1 MKKHYFNLLISCLL
15 ILWCMVL
22 SIGCS
27 SINAKKSK
35 DSVRSFVIEHESEL
49 NAVIDELYCA
59 YEDELK
65 HNKITDIT
73 SDNLKPNCPAT
84 ESFFDSYSRLGYT
97 KITLLDNKFVQIIK
111 KGGTGN
117 PWTYIG
123 FYFSPTESPYRFFDG
138 NIEET
143 MSNHWEETL
152 DGSDNSSESDLI
164 CDGWYVFLLY
174 F

>member
-1 MKKHYFNLLISCLL
+1 MKKHYLNSMIGCFMLLCCI
-15 ILWCMVL
+15 VL

-27 SINAKKSK
+27 SMNAKKSK
-35 DSVRSFVIEHESEL
+35 ESIRSFVIEHELEL
-49 NAVIDELYCA
+49 NAVIEELYGA
-59 YEDELK
+59 YKDELK
-65 HNKITDIT
+65 RNRITDIT
-73 SDNLKPNCPAT
+73 SENLKPNCPET
-84 ESFFDSYSRLGYT
+84 ESFFASYSRLGYT
-97 KITLLDNKFVQIIK
+97 KITLLRNMFVQIIK

-117 PWTYIG
+117 PWTYVG

-143 MSNHWEETL
+143 TSNHWEETVEE
-152 DGSDNSSESDLI
+152 SDNCSESDLI